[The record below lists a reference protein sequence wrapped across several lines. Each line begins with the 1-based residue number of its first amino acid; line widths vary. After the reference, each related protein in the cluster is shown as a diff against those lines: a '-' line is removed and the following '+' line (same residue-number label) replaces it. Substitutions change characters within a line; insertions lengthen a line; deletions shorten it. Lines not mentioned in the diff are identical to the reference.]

1 MSVGSKKNAAVSL
14 FKVHVNGRAF
24 LFNPESP
31 EDSAVTLNAEPP
43 VSCGWNSILD
53 LSAAIKALAISPHRG
68 GLVFSFHSEQSPR
81 VSLHLRHGSLTPLK
95 RTSVGDFLSAVA

>member
-14 FKVHVNGRAF
+14 FKVHVNGCAF

-31 EDSAVTLNAEPP
+31 EDSAVALNAEPR
-43 VSCGWNSILD
+43 VSSILD

-95 RTSVGDFLSAVA
+95 RTRVRDFLSAVA